1 MRLGLVPS
9 PRCKEWSPKSKL
21 LGDGHWQMA
30 FSERV
35 RSIKEGPSRKSSWV
49 YLGWPRSLPG
59 CNRDHQDDIRF
70 IRCSGT
76 ENPKI
81 PSFATRIL
89 IEVSHPMAYTC
100 PMRKIPTF
108 DCKLHW
114 QGVSDECSPC
124 FRTLEHRAPKL
135 KAVRKTLEEFNFDSE
150 TTGFLTDCGRKRVPT
165 HDFHKGSSSCAMNF
179 QLDPRSIQSTAIP
192 RPCSS
197 GALKYSMG
205 NPSKSEGSN
214 ICFAAHASLKIN
226 CGSGVWKKKR
236 RVKKEEA
243 NGWGVYRGFPT
254 TKVLEMFG
262 VWQYFFIW
270 EILR

>member
-49 YLGWPRSLPG
+49 YLGPSLPG

-150 TTGFLTDCGRKRVPT
+150 TNGFLTDCGRKRVLT

-243 NGWGVYRGFPT
+243 NGWGVYRGFPI